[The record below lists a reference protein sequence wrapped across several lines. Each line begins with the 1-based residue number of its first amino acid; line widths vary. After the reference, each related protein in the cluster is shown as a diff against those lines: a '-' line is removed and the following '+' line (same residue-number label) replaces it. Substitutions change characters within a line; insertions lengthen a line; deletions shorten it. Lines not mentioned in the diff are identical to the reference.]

1 MKIGKESRISL
12 SICHNRKRDKRESM
26 NENKYR
32 KFDLILKATIAFL
45 LMCIAIGTFA
55 MYIQMSS
62 GVYTVVKGQTD
73 VRVENGNRDF
83 KVFTFRY

>member
-1 MKIGKESRISL
+1 
-12 SICHNRKRDKRESM
+12 M